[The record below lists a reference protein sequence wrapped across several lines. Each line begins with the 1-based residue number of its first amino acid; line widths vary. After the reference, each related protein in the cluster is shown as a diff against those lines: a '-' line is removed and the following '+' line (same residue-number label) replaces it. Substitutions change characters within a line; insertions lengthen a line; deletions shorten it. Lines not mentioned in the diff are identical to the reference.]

1 MKNYFT
7 INHKGEKYEFEI
19 DKESKSYISPI
30 TGELIPFNINPF
42 VVLSKHVRDLTK
54 EIKVSL
60 IIRNYDGLNK
70 EELLAAIERGLEKQ
84 GIYLMDYE
92 TEM

>member
-7 INHKGEKYEFEI
+7 INYKDEQYDFEI

-30 TGELIPFNINPF
+30 TRELIPFNINPH
-42 VVLSKHVRDLTK
+42 VILNKHVRNLTK
-54 EIKVSL
+54 EIKISL
-60 IIRNYDGLNK
+60 TIRNYDGISK
-70 EELLAAIERGLEKQ
+70 EELLASIERGLEKQ

-92 TEM
+92 MGE